1 MREREVLE
9 RELTPPDPFW
19 RKWMGKLAL
28 GRLLV
33 LGKMAPGMALAGLAL
48 GGSEEPQGVEVLSS
62 GLRALIEELTST
74 QVR

>member
-9 RELTPPDPFW
+9 RELAPPDPFW

-28 GRLLV
+28 GWL
-33 LGKMAPGMALAGLAL
+33 LAL
-48 GGSEEPQGVEVLSS
+48 GALAPGKVVGGSAELRAMEVRSS
-62 GLRALIEELTST
+62 GRRALIEELTST